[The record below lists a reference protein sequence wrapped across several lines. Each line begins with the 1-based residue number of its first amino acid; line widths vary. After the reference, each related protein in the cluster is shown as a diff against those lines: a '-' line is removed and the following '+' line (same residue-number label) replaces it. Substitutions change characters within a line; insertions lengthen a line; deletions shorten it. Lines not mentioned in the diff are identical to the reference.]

1 MAILRRMGTLLPADR
16 RFGGRLGGWFA
27 AVAIAGVGLAACS
40 RPTPAPVVYKDRIVE
55 AAQPA
60 PRRTAP
66 VTQAPAAAKT
76 PLPAQGST
84 VGGRTVTVRPGDT
97 VYAVSRREQVPLRAL
112 IEVNRLRPP
121 YRLAVGQTLQVP
133 RVRIHYV
140 GEGETLYGISR
151 RYDVDLYRLAKTNGI
166 KHPYGVTLGDRL
178 AVPLARAGASQRA
191 KAPRRPR
198 PTRLGASSRR
208 MPKARPAATPLPA
221 RASSKFAWPVRG
233 RVISSFGV
241 KRGGLHNDGIN
252 IAVTRGAPVRA
263 AENGVVA
270 YAGNEL
276 PGFGNL
282 LLIRHAGGYTTA
294 YAHSAR
300 ILVRRGQRVKR
311 GQIVARAGSTGG
323 VDRPQLHFEIRKGSK
338 AVNPLRH
345 LAGPTAAKRPVR
357 TPS

>member
-1 MAILRRMGTLLPADR
+1 MAILRRMGTLPPADR
-16 RFGGRLGGWFA
+16 RFGRGLGAWLV
-27 AVAIAGVGLAACS
+27 AVAIAGVGLVACS
-40 RPTPAPVVYKDRIVE
+40 RSTPAPVVYKDRTVE
-55 AAQPA
+55 ATRPA
-60 PRRTAP
+60 PSRAP
-66 VTQAPAAAKT
+66 DTQPPATGKT
-76 PLPAQGST
+76 PLPAQGAT
-84 VGGRTVTVRPGDT
+84 VGGRAVTVRPGDT

-121 YRLAVGQTLQVP
+121 YRLAVGQKLRVP
-133 RVRIHYV
+133 RVKIHYV

-151 RYDVDLYRLAKTNGI
+151 RYGVELYRLAKSNGI

-178 AVPLARAGASQRA
+178 AIPLARAAPRRRA
-191 KAPRRPR
+191 EAPRRPR
-198 PTRLGASSRR
+198 PTRVGTLSRP
-208 MPKARPAATPLPA
+208 MPRARPAATPLPA
-221 RASSKFAWPVRG
+221 RAASKFAWPVRG
-233 RVISSFGV
+233 RLISRFGV
-241 KRGGLHNDGIN
+241 KPGGLHNDGIN
-252 IAVTRGAPVRA
+252 IAVAKGAPVRA

-276 PGFGNL
+276 AGFGNL

-311 GQIVARAGSTGG
+311 GQIVTRAGSTGS

-345 LAGPTAAKRPVR
+345 LAGPTAAERRVDKA
-357 TPS
+357 S